1 MIRISSTI
9 LFYLLVLLVQPLVAV
24 AQNTLPLQPKAP
36 TVTADNGIGTF
47 VTTAHVFY
55 GRLSTRN
62 YIFFNT

>member
-36 TVTADNGIGTF
+36 TVTADNGNGIF
-47 VTTAHVFY
+47 VKTVPVFY
-55 GRLSTRN
+55 GRLSNRN